1 MNDEQIREAQRNLEE
16 SLGRYTNHLIVPPGM
31 SWATPKT
38 IGSSGKRQ
46 QFYSAGIDYIDPPQA
61 KAKYSDPW
69 GVEDDFGFGI
79 MSPPPAS
86 NSTIKAVV
94 EEEIGW
100 LDEYQQKI
108 MSNNN
113 SKKKRSKARLSKSNF
128 RNSRFNIDMCLKTFD
143 KMVEKEVGDIAIT
156 GSVALF
162 LQGKITRDLFSDLDI
177 SVGSGEV
184 QLDDEFEDVQMDM
197 GYDPANSLVAA
208 PKIYYYNECLLD
220 IFPIEKQILETVV
233 VERFGKS
240 YLCVDYKHI
249 LDAKLKMLLPKMKDY
264 NELYNN
270 CFEMK
275 FL

>member
-1 MNDEQIREAQRNLEE
+1 MNDEQIRDAQRKLEE
-16 SLGRYTNHLIVPPGM
+16 SLGRYNSLIPPTM
-31 SWATPKT
+31 TWTASSPRATIASRKSP
-38 IGSSGKRQ
+38 
-46 QFYSAGIDYIDPPQA
+46 QFYSTGIDYIDPLQV

-69 GVEDDFGFGI
+69 EVEDDFGFGI
-79 MSPPPAS
+79 MSPPPGS
-86 NSTIKAVV
+86 NNTIKESV

-113 SKKKRSKARLSKSNF
+113 SKKKRSKTRLSKSNF

-162 LQGKITRDLFSDLDI
+162 LQDKITRDLFSDLDI
-177 SVGSGEV
+177 SVRSGEV

-220 IFPIEKQILETVV
+220 IFPVEKQILETVV